1 MDTLSKAIH
10 ESQVADV
17 SERNLRLKSLELAV
31 QAVGP
36 GKPDDVTRTA
46 TTFLNFLIGIE
57 SASPAR
63 HE

>member
-1 MDTLSKAIH
+1 MDTLAKAIH

-31 QAVGP
+31 QAMGP
-36 GKPDDVTRTA
+36 GKADDVTRVA
-46 TTFLNFLIGIE
+46 ATFLSFLIGIE
-57 SASPAR
+57 SAAPAR